1 MLATTCE
8 AKSNFMQEL
17 DVEFM
22 DEVECEESPN
32 GDF

>member
-22 DEVECEESPN
+22 DEVECKEFPN